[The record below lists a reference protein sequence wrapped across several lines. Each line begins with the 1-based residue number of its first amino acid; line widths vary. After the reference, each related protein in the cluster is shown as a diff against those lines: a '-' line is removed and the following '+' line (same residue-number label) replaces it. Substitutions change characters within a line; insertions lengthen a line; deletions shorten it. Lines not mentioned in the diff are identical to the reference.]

1 MLLQVSEFRRRVDT
15 GMDELVTELAEQTGR
30 GGYAEKDAWKASFR
44 AVRDAFSAPSFDEL
58 DLFFGSRGNLAL
70 EYRMPGGSGWADMVL
85 LGRHETKPA
94 TVLIELKNWI
104 TQGDLPGIGEGLME
118 RRSGMDQHPSAQVAG
133 YVEWCQNFHSIVQDR
148 GAGVHGCVLFT
159 KDAYYHTYGLPPNE
173 QLTRRYPCFSTA
185 ASDVKERLP
194 EFFASRIT
202 KPDHDFAREFVN
214 GSYRQNRSF
223 VALVGEQI
231 LSVEKSPFV
240 LLDGQRKAFD
250 IVRARIEQ
258 ALSQRQPKKT
268 VIIVYGPPGSGKSAV
283 AAKAWASLVSNP
295 ETARGNIVVTTT
307 SASQNSNWKRL
318 FQRAGGNRGAAGSV
332 VAATGY
338 SPIDT
343 TAFGKLRDR
352 FPTAFKDASEWRH
365 NMDML
370 RSLIGELRSGS
381 RDEEFLVS
389 IVDEAH
395 ALINP
400 EHVEGR
406 GQHGFAVA
414 FGPQAYHAMR
424 CSRITVF
431 LLDVNQGFRDQENT
445 SISDLKR
452 WASELGVERFDTIS
466 LEGCQFRCNGSKE
479 YVDAIDE
486 MFGSESPVL
495 LQEHERRQVSY
506 EVEAEPTLR
515 AAEAP
520 DKLEPR
526 LKILQKK
533 PHFAVEIYEG
543 LPEMERRLRKQVEQG
558 NNCRLLASYA
568 RKWRTKDVARPHALP
583 PDLMDFD
590 LSFQRG
596 SNNDSWSRIWN
607 FAPKA
612 DYTLFVQA
620 PPGSMMNQ
628 DPLCEIGCPYVVRG
642 FDFDYVGLLWL
653 EDLVWRKDSWLV
665 QPEHV
670 HETGIKRLIGAARK
684 ESDPDGPAHKRLLKP
699 VQQAYRILLTRAIK
713 GLFIWCADDET
724 QSHLRQCF
732 NSEDGRDD

>member
-1 MLLQVSEFRRRVDT
+1 
-15 GMDELVTELAEQTGR
+15 MDELVAELAEQTGR

-58 DLFFGSRGNLAL
+58 EFFFGSRGNLAL

-85 LGRHETKPA
+85 LGRHEKKSSG
-94 TVLIELKNWI
+94 VLIELKNWI

-133 YVEWCQNFHSIVQDR
+133 DVEWCQNFHSTVQDR
-148 GAGVHGCVLFT
+148 EAGVHGCVLFT
-159 KDAYYHTYGLPPNE
+159 RDPYYHTYGLPPNE
-173 QLTRRYPCFSTA
+173 ELTRRYPCFSTA
-185 ASDVKERLP
+185 ANDINERLP
-194 EFFASRIT
+194 EFFANRIT
-202 KPDHDFAREFVN
+202 EPDHDFAREFVN

-231 LSVEKSPFV
+231 LAAEKSPFV

-258 ALSQRQPKKT
+258 ALLQRQPKKT

-283 AAKAWASLVSNP
+283 AAKVWASLVSNP
-295 ETARGNIVVTTT
+295 DTARGNIVVTTT

-332 VAATGY
+332 VAATAY

-352 FPTAFKDASEWRH
+352 FPTAFRDASEWRH

-370 RSLIGELRSGS
+370 RSLIGDLRSGS

-445 SISDLKR
+445 TISDLKR
-452 WASELGVERFDTIS
+452 WASELGVENFDTIS

-495 LQEHERRQVSY
+495 LQEHERRPVSY
-506 EVEAEPTLR
+506 EVEAEPTLH

-520 DKLEPR
+520 DELEPR
-526 LKILQKK
+526 LKILRKT
-533 PHFAVEIYEG
+533 PNFAVEIYED
-543 LPEMERRLRKQVEQG
+543 LPKMESQLREQVARG

-568 RKWRTKDVARPHALP
+568 REWKTKGVARPHVLP

-590 LSFQRG
+590 MKFSHG
-596 SNNDSWSRIWN
+596 STIVRWSKIWN
-607 FAPKA
+607 FAPNL

-620 PPGSMMNQ
+620 PEGSMMSH

-653 EDLVWRKDSWLV
+653 EDLVWRNGRWLI

-713 GLFIWCADDET
+713 GLFIWCADEET
-724 QSHLRQCF
+724 RSHLKKCF

>member
-58 DLFFGSRGNLAL
+58 DVFFGSRGNLAL

-94 TVLIELKNWI
+94 SVLIELKNWI

-118 RRSGMDQHPSAQVAG
+118 RRGGMDQHPSAQVAG
-133 YVEWCQNFHSIVQDR
+133 YVEWCQNFHSTVQDR
-148 GAGVHGCVLFT
+148 EADVHGCVLFT

-173 QLTRRYPCFSTA
+173 NLTRRYPCFSTA
-185 ASDVKERLP
+185 ANDVKERLP
-194 EFFASRIT
+194 SFFANRIT
-202 KPDHDFAREFVN
+202 KPDHDFARDFVN

-231 LSVEKSPFV
+231 LCAQSSPFV

-250 IVRARIEQ
+250 VVRARVEQ
-258 ALSQRQPKKT
+258 ALAQRQPTKT
-268 VIIVYGPPGSGKSAV
+268 VILVYGPPGSGKSAV
-283 AAKAWASLVSNP
+283 AARVWASLVSNA

-318 FQRAGGNRGAAGSV
+318 FQRAAGNRGASGPV
-332 VAATGY
+332 VAATAY
-338 SPIDT
+338 SPIHT
-343 TAFGKLRDR
+343 TGFGQLRDR
-352 FPTAFKDASEWRH
+352 YPTAFRGASEWRH
-365 NMDML
+365 NLDML
-370 RSLIGELRSGS
+370 RSLTGEFRSGS

-431 LLDVNQGFRDQENT
+431 LLDGEQGFRDQENT

-452 WASELGVERFDTIS
+452 WANELGVEHFDAIS

-486 MFGSESPVL
+486 MFGSERSVL
-495 LQEHERRQVSY
+495 PKEHERRLVTY
-506 EVEAEPTLR
+506 EVEAEATLR

-520 DKLEPR
+520 DALEPDLQI
-526 LKILQKK
+526 LKRRS
-533 PHFAVEIYEG
+533 HFAVEIFG
-543 LPEMERRLRKQVEQG
+543 TLSEMESRLRDRSKHG
-558 NNCRLLASYA
+558 GNCRLLASYS
-568 RKWRTKDVARPHALP
+568 REWKTKNVARPHALP

-590 LSFQRG
+590 LSFCRG
-596 SNNDSWSRIWN
+596 SKEQRWSRIWN
-607 FAPKA
+607 FAPNA

-620 PPGSMMNQ
+620 PEGSMMKQ
-628 DPLCEIGCPYVVRG
+628 DPLCEVGCPYVVRG

-653 EDLVWRKDSWLV
+653 EDLVWRNDRWLV

-670 HETGIKRLIGAARK
+670 YETGITRLIRAARK

-724 QSHLRQCF
+724 RSHLRKCF
-732 NSEDGRDD
+732 NSEGGSND